1 MMASAGMI
9 GMSIS
14 LATNGRCGR
23 QHRGR
28 CCGGGVGIREIH
40 SIAHGPVLEWR
51 FKLNKQEDR
60 HVDGSKRKIRKK
72 KRKADKNQ
80 PKTHVS
86 AYKAA
91 QGEDKPSFSLFARK
105 T

>member
-1 MMASAGMI
+1 MADVAV
-9 GMSIS
+9 SIV
-14 LATNGRCGR
+14 
-23 QHRGR
+23 GR
-28 CCGGGVGIREIH
+28 CCGGGVGIREMH

-51 FKLNKQEDR
+51 FKLSKQEDR
-60 HVDGSKRKIRKK
+60 HVDGKKRKIRKK

-91 QGEDKPSFSLFARK
+91 QGEGKPSFNLVARK